1 MLYSIF
7 LIYYQR
13 GEIMNDDVVLRITLS
28 IIIATLAAIVY
39 SLRYIVMIDRKIERI
54 ELHIDSL
61 VHKMIQ
67 SKKR

>member
-1 MLYSIF
+1 MA
-7 LIYYQR
+7 
-13 GEIMNDDVVLRITLS
+13 EDVILRITLS

-61 VHKMIQ
+61 IHK
-67 SKKR
+67 SLNKKRR